1 MSRAISTLS
10 ILAFQRCKH
19 SFVFTQGMVYHGRVE
34 LLSHDLSQKYLQMKW
49 NAYGKYIH
57 FSHLVLYLC
66 YLGILTSFAS
76 GYLKRNR
83 QEGIDGGGSGVAG
96 ENIIHGPILA
106 AAGGDVNYLDR
117 SQAELAIDL
126 LGNISN
132 SGNITSN
139 RRTNI
144 TGGDHGGGGD
154 SANHFIHSTR
164 QPSHSESSTTVPTSI
179 NGSSGVSNKH
189 EFSIFSKMLLFP
201 FIYGRFLTSSV

>member
-1 MSRAISTLS
+1 
-10 ILAFQRCKH
+10 
-19 SFVFTQGMVYHGRVE
+19 
-34 LLSHDLSQKYLQMKW
+34 MKW

-83 QEGIDGGGSGVAG
+83 QDGIDEGGGVIGG
-96 ENIIHGPILA
+96 ENIIHGPVSA
-106 AAGGDVNYLDR
+106 SAGGDVNYLDR

-126 LGNISN
+126 LGIISN
-132 SGNITSN
+132 SSNITSN

-144 TGGDHGGGGD
+144 PAGDHGGSSD

-164 QPSHSESSTTVPTSI
+164 QPSYSESSTSVPTSI

-201 FIYGRFLTSSV
+201 FYLRSMFDLVCLTTSSTAFSMKSIHIFSSMCT

>member
-1 MSRAISTLS
+1 
-10 ILAFQRCKH
+10 
-19 SFVFTQGMVYHGRVE
+19 
-34 LLSHDLSQKYLQMKW
+34 MKW

-83 QEGIDGGGSGVAG
+83 QEGIGGGGNAG
-96 ENIIHGPILA
+96 ENIIHGPVSA
-106 AAGGDVNYLDR
+106 AAGGDVNYHDR

-126 LGNISN
+126 LGILSN
-132 SGNITSN
+132 SSNITGN

-144 TGGDHGGGGD
+144 TGGD
-154 SANHFIHSTR
+154 SANHFIHSAR
-164 QPSHSESSTTVPTSI
+164 QPSHSESSTSVPTSI

-189 EFSIFSKMLLFP
+189 EFSIFSKMLLFH
-201 FIYGRFLTSSV
+201 FIYGRCLTSSV